1 MANEPDELPQEVRDR
16 IFQEK
21 ILTDPNFTNATPQ
34 ERPKAIILGGQP
46 GSGKGSLAERAR
58 IELDGDAVTIDPDA
72 LREQD
77 PRLAKFRSEYPY
89 EWSSKTH
96 SFASESADR
105 LLEASSAQKKNLVF
119 DTTLSNGQWAS
130 EELIPNLRA
139 KGYDVEIRVV
149 ASPKLES
156 ELGVDKRFTDKLDIE
171 GHARYVPEGARD
183 AIYEK
188 LPRSLDTIQA
198 NSDVPIRIFSREGV
212 EIYDSRTDP
221 RPPGQALEEA
231 RFSRL
236 KDPAIT
242 QGLREGWDEQAK
254 WHRDLPEHVRD
265 IPNMD
270 ADTQARLLE
279 QHAKLKVQEGVVVRA
294 EGAATIDAAV
304 RDGAPPARA
313 PIPEVEGPEFGRV
326 RTMGVLTSIGVAA
339 AAYDAKETGDRI
351 STAFAQDNPVA
362 ARSEATQFVARGVG
376 GAAAGLTPVALG
388 VSGGPAVAL
397 AVADGYLL
405 TKGFERLAER
415 VDLSKIVNQTDTE
428 GVAWE
433 LNGRQWL
440 RKDLEA
446 DLRVDGVDKPLDQD
460 FAAPPQKVRELNYLA
475 SMEATGQAIGKA
487 SPQNPFVQPSND
499 SAPAHLYSRSWTRSA
514 ETGEWSRMVADEV
527 NRNDAP
533 IWKPETASPARAA
546 ELDRQAIQIIDSNIA
561 DGPAPIAARF
571 EVAHRRNG
579 WDSFGPEPAAVR
591 TALNPDT
598 LQASNGD
605 QYVRNARGQW
615 SHDGDIAKGNLALE
629 LETTRERLIPALSQH
644 EAQLARM
651 PAWQP
656 PTPEQQDRE
665 NLRQMYTDFRVNP
678 TPEQFEAA
686 YQAVQR
692 TRKAESIDPATSSL
706 GLEPRP
712 NNDYSITTPIQHLRF
727 DSEGVVR
734 VAATTA
740 VDIVPSK
747 EAALSSAPHAIDA
760 PTVQQ
765 REGQAQAQREA
776 NRLGLSQEETQAAV
790 RVAAPA
796 MSSSGGRSGKA
807 DDQEQELL
815 KEAPPKRN
823 GQEGPPTTASVPPD
837 FAPSQQGLREIR
849 DPQHE
854 GHEAYREMQ
863 HRVKAFEV
871 QQGIPHGPHS
881 DRLAAS
887 MLAFSVEKGLHYS
900 EVSLEKNQDTG
911 QVQLKHAKFG
921 EPVQRFDVDLAQMSS
936 QPIEVSSQRINE
948 AVSKHY
954 GAPVPALER
963 TREQAQGLGELSFDD
978 KVMFARIRGG
988 TPGHIS
994 DDHVAQAMVAAKKT
1008 GMDAHSV
1015 GQVSMVGD
1023 QIRVAEAGPA
1033 GRTALVDVNA
1043 PTPPLQ
1049 ASVQE
1054 ANTLNQQQ
1062 ALLQQQ
1068 SMVQQ
1073 QSQNPQQDGLSGPAM
1088 GPRTM

>member
-1 MANEPDELPQEVRDR
+1 MANESDELPQEVRDR

-21 ILTDPNFTNATPQ
+21 ILTDPNFANATPQ

-46 GSGKGSLAERAR
+46 GAGKGTLAERTR

-105 LLEASSAQKKNLVF
+105 LLEATSAQKKNLVF
-119 DTTLSNGQWAS
+119 DTTLSNGKWAS
-130 EELIPNLRA
+130 EELIPDLRA

-156 ELGVDKRFTDKLDIE
+156 ELGVDKRFTDKLDTE

-188 LPRSLDTIQA
+188 LPGSLDTIHA
-198 NSDVPIRIFSREGV
+198 NSDVPIRIFNREGA
-212 EIYDSRTDP
+212 ELYDSRTDP

-236 KDPAIT
+236 KDPIIT
-242 QGLREGWDEQAK
+242 QGLREGWDDQAK
-254 WHRDLPEHVRD
+254 WHRDLPAHVRD

-270 ADTQARLLE
+270 TDTQARLLE
-279 QHAKLKVQEGVVVRA
+279 QHTKLKVNEGVIARA
-294 EGAATIDAAV
+294 EGAATIDEVV
-304 RDGAPPARA
+304 RKGAPPARA
-313 PIPEVEGPEFGRV
+313 PIPDVEGPELGRV
-326 RTMGVLTSIGVAA
+326 RAMGAIAGLGTAA
-339 AAYDAKETGDRI
+339 ALYDAKETGDRI

-362 ARSEATQFVARGVG
+362 ARSEATQFVARGAG
-376 GAAAGLTPVALG
+376 GAAAVFAPVALG

-397 AVADGYLL
+397 VVADAYLL
-405 TKGFERLAER
+405 TKGFERIAER
-415 VDLSKIVNQTDTE
+415 MDLSEIINQTDRE

-446 DLRVDGVDKPLDQD
+446 DLRVDGVDKPLDQN
-460 FAAPPQKVRELNYLA
+460 FAAVGEKRRELNYLA

-487 SPQNPFVQPSND
+487 SPQNPFVQPTND
-499 SAPAHLYSRSWTRSA
+499 SDPSHLYSRDWSRSS
-514 ETGEWSRMVADEV
+514 ETGQWSRMVADEV
-527 NRNDAP
+527 SRNDAP
-533 IWKPETASPARAA
+533 LWKPEDASPTRAA
-546 ELDRQAIQIIDSNIA
+546 ELDRQAAQVIDSNIA
-561 DGPAPIAARF
+561 RGPAPIAANY
-571 EVAHRRNG
+571 EIAHRRNG
-579 WDSFGPEPAAVR
+579 WDSFGHEPNAVR

-598 LQASNGD
+598 LKASDGH
-605 QYVRNARGQW
+605 QYVRNGQGQW
-615 SHDGDIAKGNLALE
+615 SHGGEVAQGNLAVE
-629 LETTRERLIPALSQH
+629 LETTRERLVTSLAQHQTQLAEIPAWK
-644 EAQLARM
+644 A
-651 PAWQP
+651 
-656 PTPEQQDRE
+656 PTADEQDRA
-665 NLRQMYTDFRVNP
+665 NLRQMYSDFGVDP
-678 TPEQFEAA
+678 TPEQFDAA
-686 YQAVQR
+686 YKEVER
-692 TRKAESIDPATSSL
+692 TRKAEGIGPATTSL
-706 GLEPRP
+706 GLEPRAD
-712 NNDYSITTPIQHLRF
+712 NYFNINTPIQHLRF

-734 VAATTA
+734 VVATTT
-740 VDIVPSK
+740 VDIVPPK
-747 EAALSSAPHAIDA
+747 EISLSGAPHAIDA
-760 PTVQQ
+760 PS
-765 REGQAQAQREA
+765 AQ
-776 NRLGLSQEETQAAV
+776 GLVGQAAV
-790 RVAAPA
+790 HMAAPA
-796 MSSSGGRSGKA
+796 MSASGSRNGKA
-807 DDQEQELL
+807 DSENQEPLN
-815 KEAPPKRN
+815 EAPPKRN
-823 GQEGPPTTASVPPD
+823 GQDAQPPTTASVPPE
-837 FAPSQQGLREIR
+837 FAPSQQGPRDIR

-854 GHEAYREMQ
+854 GNEAYREMQ
-863 HRVKAFEV
+863 HKVKAFEA
-871 QQGIPHGPHS
+871 QQGIAYGPHS
-881 DRLAAS
+881 DRMAAS

-911 QVQLKHAKFG
+911 QVQLAHTKYG
-921 EPVQRFDVDLAQMSS
+921 EPAQKFDVDLGKMSS

-994 DDHVAQAMVAAKKT
+994 DDHVAQAMVAAKKN
-1008 GMDAHSV
+1008 GMDANSV

-1023 QIRVAEAGPA
+1023 QIRVADAGPA
-1033 GRTALVDVNA
+1033 GRTAMVDVNS

-1054 ANTLNQQQ
+1054 ANTINQQQ
-1062 ALLQQQ
+1062 VLAQQQ
-1068 SMVQQ
+1068 TISQQ
-1073 QSQNPQQDGLSGPAM
+1073 QTQEQGGPSGPTMGARAM
-1088 GPRTM
+1088 